1 MSLTPHIDNHFPLIS
16 PRIEFQKFASR
27 PLPPITPRID
37 YHALVEG
44 QTNRPIWN
52 PGDDMYVPDE
62 GNRRRNSVDDMYI
75 PDEENLGG
83 AESQE
88 EPPTEPHAETEPTE
102 DVKPSPGVPAAA
114 KEEHLR
120 SSALDNQAGQIRED
134 IVWKRTLYR
143 PHRSARQAEVHALAK
158 THLDT
163 AVCYKRQA
171 DYKVA
176 RICKQMIDKHEML
189 KPFVQCWPSSGHAET
204 ASQDHI
210 RGPSPT
216 LIEDTSTFL
225 T

>member
-44 QTNRPIWN
+44 QTNRPIRN

-83 AESQE
+83 AKSQE

-102 DVKPSPGVPAAA
+102 DIKPSPGVLQPPKKSIYDLLPGQPGRPNSGGYSMEKKLVNECGWS
-114 KEEHLR
+114 KEEFER
-120 SSALDNQAGQIRED
+120 I
-134 IVWKRTLYR
+134 T
-143 PHRSARQAEVHALAK
+143 AEVHALAK

-176 RICKQMIDKHEML
+176 RICKQMIEKHEML
-189 KPFVQCWPSSGHAET
+189 KPFVQCWP
-204 ASQDHI
+204 I
-210 RGPSPT
+210 RDMLKLHLKT
-216 LIEDTSTFL
+216 TSEAHRRH
-225 T
+225 